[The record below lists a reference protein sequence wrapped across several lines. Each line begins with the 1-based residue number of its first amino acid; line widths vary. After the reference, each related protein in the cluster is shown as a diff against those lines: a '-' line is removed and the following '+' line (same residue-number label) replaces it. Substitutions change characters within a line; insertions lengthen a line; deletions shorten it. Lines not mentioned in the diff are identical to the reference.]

1 VNAFILLNGEARDE
15 CLGEGIAALRQG
27 ASAMDAAEIV
37 ARAVEAD
44 ANEHS
49 VGFSGL
55 PNILGEVELD
65 AAIMDGRTLASGA
78 VAALKDYLHPIS
90 VARQVMERLPH
101 VLLAGEGAGRFAAE
115 IGAERGELLTP
126 EARDIWRKRIVDC
139 GLTIDDLEKGRRT
152 TDDGRQGLI
161 ALTKRVLAHREGGD
175 TMNVMVRDAAGHIVV
190 AVTTSG
196 IAWKYPGRVGDSPV
210 LGAGL
215 YADDRYG
222 AAACMGLGEITIRQG
237 SSLRAVLGMR
247 MGMNMAE
254 AGRAAVRDML
264 PLCYE
269 AAESIGNSFNSPAW
283 VRLLMMDAQGNVGGY
298 CTHEGFSFK
307 AQSVDEE
314 RPKLVACEW
323 VREE

>member
-1 VNAFILLNGEARDE
+1 MNAFILLNGEARDE
-15 CLGEGIAALRQG
+15 CLAEGIDALRRG
-27 ASAMDAAEIV
+27 ASATDAAEIV

-65 AAIMDGRTLASGA
+65 AAIMDGATLAAGA

-101 VLLAGEGAGRFAAE
+101 VLLAGEGAARFAAE
-115 IGAERGELLTP
+115 VGAEQGNLLTP
-126 EARDIWRKRIVDC
+126 EAKEIWRKRIVDS
-139 GLTIDDLEKGRRT
+139 GLTIDNVNTAEH
-152 TDDGRQGLI
+152 RQLI
-161 ALTKRVLAHREGGD
+161 DLTKRVLAHREGGD
-175 TMNVMVRDAAGHIVV
+175 TMNVMVRDAQGHSVV

-196 IAWKYPGRVGDSPV
+196 IAWKYPGRVGDSPII
-210 LGAGL
+210 GAGL
-215 YADDRYG
+215 YVDDRYG

-247 MGMNMAE
+247 MGMSMAE
-254 AGRAAVRDML
+254 AGCAAIRDML

-269 AAESIGNSFNSPAW
+269 AARSIGNSFNSPAW

-298 CTHEGFSFK
+298 CTHDGFNFK
-307 AQSVDEE
+307 AQTVDEDKP
-314 RPKLVACEW
+314 RLVACEW
-323 VREE
+323 VREDGR